1 MMGFKFDRTG
11 LELLRLLQVNARASF
26 SALGRQLGL
35 SAPAVAERVRKFE
48 EAKFITGYHAEVN
61 PIALGWTVCAF
72 IRLTTTTD
80 KYPRVLALA
89 ERLPQI
95 RECHHVAG
103 SEAFLIKVLAQSV
116 AQLEEVITQLSPFG
130 QTATSIVLSSPI
142 VKHVIEPALPHD

>member
-1 MMGFKFDRTG
+1 M
-11 LELLRLLQVNARASF
+11 V
-26 SALGRQLGL
+26 
-35 SAPAVAERVRKFE
+35 
-48 EAKFITGYHAEVN
+48 TGYHAQVN

-80 KYPRVLALA
+80 KYPRVMALA

-116 AQLEEVITQLSPFG
+116 TQLEDVITQLSPFG

-142 VKHVIEPALPHD
+142 VKHVIESALPHD